1 MRKEF
6 LTMRKKVAVV
16 GLAVALL
23 AVAGVVGASASSG
36 SKSTVNKYGI
46 DSAKRPVHIGLIAIQ
61 LPAID
66 LGRLFNIGGD
76 AAAYYIN
83 HHGGFGGRKV
93 VLDKCNSQINPAVD
107 LSCAHRILAKH
118 PLAEYGCD
126 VVTSASGALTL
137 LGSHG
142 VPVFSCTNTKE
153 DFTYRWSFGLHPGA
167 TGEQAGWAKFVCT
180 MKNVHKTVL
189 FGQDQPEQR
198 KDSTAAIQ
206 PVIEGCGKTFDAVY
220 SPVTPTDYTPYVQ
233 QALSKNPDF
242 VFLSQSAAQT
252 AAIAKLFQQNGF
264 RADRLIVLDSSASYQ
279 TTLKLAGSA
288 MDGTYQC
295 SGWKPWDHTS
305 DPEIK
310 TFVKSVKAV
319 SSEDTRNNAI
329 EYGYGHLMAIW
340 TGAKAVGF
348 AKVTPANGSVNG
360 AKLATFFRTRTNVH
374 LPITHSLIN
383 PGPKSAPA
391 VKQPYCQ
398 IQQWKG
404 GKWHIVPTGPKKDGW
419 VNGF

>member
-1 MRKEF
+1 MRRR
-6 LTMRKKVAVV
+6 LAVV
-16 GLAVALL
+16 GFMVAVL

-36 SKSTVNKYGI
+36 SKSTVDKYGI
-46 DSAKRPVHIGLIAIQ
+46 NHALAPVHIGLIAIQ

-83 HHGGFGGRKV
+83 HHGGFGGRQV
-93 VLDKCNSQINPAVD
+93 VLDKCNSMINPATD
-107 LSCAHRILAKH
+107 LACGHTILAKH
-118 PLAEYGCD
+118 PLAMYGCD
-126 VVTSASGALTL
+126 VVTSASGTL
-137 LGSHG
+137 SLFGQAG
-142 VPVFSCTNTKE
+142 VPSFSCTNTKA

-180 MKNVHKTVL
+180 LKNVKKTVL

-198 KDSTAAIQ
+198 RDSTAAIQ
-206 PVIEGCGKTFDAVY
+206 PVVEGCGKTFDAVY
-220 SPVTPTDYTPYVQ
+220 SPVVPTDYTPYVQ
-233 QALSKNPDF
+233 QALSKKPDF

-252 AAIAKLFQQNGF
+252 ASIAKLFKQNGF
-264 RADRLIVLDSSASYQ
+264 PADHLIVLDSSASYQ
-279 TTLKLAGSA
+279 TTLKLAGDA

-295 SGWKPWDHTS
+295 SGWKPWDDTS

-310 TFVKSVKAV
+310 TFVQSVKAV

-340 TGAKAVGF
+340 TAAKKIGF
-348 AKVTPANGSVNG
+348 NKVTPKNGSVNG
-360 AKLATFFRTRTNVH
+360 AKLAQFFRNVTNFPV
-374 LPITHSLIN
+374 PITHAITN
-383 PGPKSAPA
+383 PGPKVAPQ

-404 GKWHIVPTGPKKDGW
+404 GKWHIIKTGPKKDGW
-419 VNGF
+419 VYGF

>member
-1 MRKEF
+1 MRKR
-6 LTMRKKVAVV
+6 LAVV
-16 GLAVALL
+16 GLVVALL
-23 AVAGVVGASASSG
+23 AVAGVVGASASHG
-36 SKSTVNKYGI
+36 GKSSVNKYGI
-46 DSAKRPVHIGLIAIQ
+46 DSALPPVHIGLIAIQ

-83 HHGGFGGRKV
+83 HHGGFGGRKLI
-93 VLDKCNSQINPAVD
+93 LDKCNSMVSPAVM
-107 LSCAHRILAKH
+107 LTCTHQILGKH

-137 LGSHG
+137 MGQAG
-142 VPVFSCTNTKE
+142 VPSFSCTNTKA

-180 MKNVHKTVL
+180 MKNVHRTVL

-198 KDSTAAIQ
+198 RDSTAAIQ
-206 PVIEGCGKTFDAVY
+206 PVVQGCGKTFDAVY
-220 SPVTPTDYTPYVQ
+220 SPVVPTDYTPYVQ
-233 QALSKNPDF
+233 QALSKKPDF
-242 VFLSQSAAQT
+242 VFLSQSAPQT
-252 AAIAKLFQQNGF
+252 ASIAKLFQQNGF
-264 RADRLIVLDSSASYQ
+264 SADRLIVLDSSSSWK
-279 TTLKLAGSA
+279 TTLALAGSA
-288 MDGTYQC
+288 MNGTYIC
-295 SGWKPWDHTS
+295 SGWKPWDDTE

-310 TFVKSVKAV
+310 TFVQSVKAV

-348 AKVTPANGSVNG
+348 AKVTPKNGSVNG
-360 AKLATFFRTRTNVH
+360 AKLAQFFRTRSNLH

-383 PGPKSAPA
+383 PGPKAAPQ

-398 IQQWKG
+398 IQQYKG
-404 GKWHIVPTGPKKDGW
+404 GKWHIIPTGTKKDGW
-419 VNGF
+419 INGF